1 MKYIKLFDAYDPKDK
16 INNIAKKIAIQLG
29 YKKAKYL
36 GDGGFGYV
44 FDIGDGKALKLTED
58 GSEATNAQ
66 YLSKKSTNPYII
78 NYYDVRTI
86 SYNNTKYYVI
96 IMDKINPLSKTV
108 DNVKLY
114 QYIWDTFVVRYV
126 YNETDDELKNYILKT
141 IKTNYPDNL
150 SQANDI
156 IDFYL
161 KSRKGL
167 KAAIKKYDLPISDLK
182 FRNLGVND
190 DGYLIY
196 YDIGA
201 LTNKKAKEFKNI
213 DKMK

>member
-44 FDIGDGKALKLTED
+44 FDIGDGKALKITDD

-78 NYYDVRTI
+78 NYYDVRTF
-86 SYNNTKYYVI
+86 SYNNSKYYAI
-96 IMDKINPLSKTV
+96 IMDKINPLSKMV
-108 DNVKLY
+108 DNEKFY
-114 QYIWDTFVVRYV
+114 QFIWDKFVVMYI
-126 YNETDDELKNYILKT
+126 NDESDTELKNVILKY
-141 IKTNYPDNL
+141 IESEYPNMLDK
-150 SQANDI
+150 AI
-156 IDFYL
+156 EVVDFYL

-167 KAAIKKYDLPISDLK
+167 KAAIKKYDLPIADLK
-182 FRNLGVND
+182 FRNLGINA
-190 DGYLIY
+190 DGDLLY

-201 LTNKKAKEFKNI
+201 FTNKKAKEFKTI
-213 DKMK
+213 